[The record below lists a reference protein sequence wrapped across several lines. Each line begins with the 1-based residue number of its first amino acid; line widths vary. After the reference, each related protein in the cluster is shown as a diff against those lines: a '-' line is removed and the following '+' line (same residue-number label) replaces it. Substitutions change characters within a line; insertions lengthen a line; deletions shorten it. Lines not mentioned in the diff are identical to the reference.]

1 MRTVQ
6 GGENM
11 DIGSASMALSQSSLK
26 LNASIKVLSMSKEM
40 TETQGQAMIQM
51 MEKSVQP
58 NLGGKLDIRV

>member
-1 MRTVQ
+1 
-6 GGENM
+6 M

-26 LNASIKVLSMSKEM
+26 LNAGFKVLSMSKDMAEA
-40 TETQGQAMIQM
+40 QGQAMIQM